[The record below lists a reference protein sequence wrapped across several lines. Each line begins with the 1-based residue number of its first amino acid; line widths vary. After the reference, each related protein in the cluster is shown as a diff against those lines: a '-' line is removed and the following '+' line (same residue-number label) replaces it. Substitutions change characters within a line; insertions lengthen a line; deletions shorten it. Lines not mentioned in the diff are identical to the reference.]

1 LAQTA
6 VAKAGPVAEYG
17 AVTGRHRNTSGLR
30 RALGILLTF
39 VAVLAVGAAGWGGYR
54 YLNRPA
60 CTGSP
65 VTLNVAAS
73 PDISPAIQATGNAW
87 AKSRTSG
94 HCIEVK
100 VTAADS
106 ADVSALL
113 AGAAG
118 TQLAGVGQPNG
129 KAQIPDV
136 WVPDSSLWLARLAAA
151 TKKTGVPPTSIASSP
166 VVFATPEPI
175 AKQLG
180 WPDKPVTWQNVLS
193 QITGSGQVKTG
204 IVSPAR
210 DAAGLSGL
218 LTLAGVA
225 QSGSNA
231 DSVTVAALRSLAQN
245 QSTIRADL
253 VGKFPKSTDA
263 ASMASGLG
271 AAPLTE
277 QAVLAYNASQPP
289 VPLAAIYLQP
299 AATPMDYPY
308 VAIPNP
314 LTSPEKTQ
322 LVTDLLTQ
330 LKAPAFKNEL
340 ASQNLRAPDGTFGTG
355 VSAGPGAPATV
366 TKPATTTDAAAA
378 AAAIDKV
385 INTWQAVTQSG
396 RMLAVIDV
404 SGSMLEK
411 VPTAGG
417 KTREEVTVDAAGR
430 GLALFDD
437 SWSLGVWIFSTN
449 MVGTQDYKELVPIG
463 PLAVQRPAVIGQLG
477 NVKPKSNGDTGLYDT
492 TIAAYKA
499 VQAGWDPG
507 KVNSV
512 LIFTDGQNDDR
523 NGISLDQL
531 KQQLQQASDPNKP
544 IQLIVLGIGDGVS
557 KAELDQVVAPVGG
570 AAFVVADPT
579 KIGDVFLQ
587 AIALRH
593 KD

>member
-1 LAQTA
+1 M
-6 VAKAGPVAEYG
+6 
-17 AVTGRHRNTSGLR
+17 
-30 RALGILLTF
+30 LTL
-39 VAVLAVGAAGWGGYR
+39 VAVLAVGAAGWGGYK
-54 YLNRPA
+54 YLNRQA
-60 CTGSP
+60 CTGTP
-65 VTLNVAAS
+65 VSINVAAS
-73 PDISPAIQATGNAW
+73 PDIAPAIQATGNAL

-94 HCIEVK
+94 QCIEIK

-106 ADVSALL
+106 ADVAAVL

-118 TQLAGVGQPNG
+118 GQLTGVGQPNG
-129 KAQIPDV
+129 KAQIPDA
-136 WVPDSSLWLARLAAA
+136 WVPDSSLWLARLAGLSKQSGGA
-151 TKKTGVPPTSIASSP
+151 PPTSIASSP
-166 VVFATPEPI
+166 VVFATPQPI

-180 WPDKPVTWQNVLS
+180 WPDKQVTWKDVLA
-193 QITGSGQVKTG
+193 QVAGGGQVKTG

-218 LTLAGVA
+218 LTLAAVA
-225 QSGSNA
+225 QAGTNA

-253 VGKFPKSTDA
+253 MGKFPKSGDA
-263 ASMASGLG
+263 ASIASGLG

-277 QAVLAYNASQPP
+277 QAVLSYNASQPP
-289 VPLAAIYLQP
+289 VPLAALYLQP

-308 VAIPNP
+308 VPIPNP
-314 LTSPEKTQ
+314 LTTTPVKTQ
-322 LVTDLLTQ
+322 LVTDLLAQ
-330 LKAPAFKNEL
+330 LKTPGFRNDL
-340 ASQNLRAPDGTFGTG
+340 AAQNLRAPDGSFGTG
-355 VSAGPGAPATV
+355 FSAGPGAPATLA
-366 TKPATTTDAAAA
+366 KPATTADAVAA

-437 SWSLGVWIFSTN
+437 SWSLGLWTFSTN
-449 MVGTQDYKELVPIG
+449 LNGALDYKELVPIG
-463 PLAVQRPAVIGQLG
+463 PLAVQRPAIVGQLAG
-477 NVKPKSNGDTGLYDT
+477 VRPKPTGDTGLYDT

-499 VQAGWDPG
+499 VLAGWDPG
-507 KVNSV
+507 KSNSV
-512 LIFTDGQNDDR
+512 LIFTDGQNDDDH
-523 NGISLDQL
+523 GISLDQL
-531 KQQLQQASDPNKP
+531 KAQLQQLADPAKP

-570 AAFVVADPT
+570 AAFVVADAT

-593 KD
+593 KG